1 MTAQDAYDLSQQGAR
16 LFDEGHYQAALGC
29 FEQAADLARQS
40 GDHSTELYALGNVAA
55 CWGNLGDWN
64 KQAEAATRLLARA
77 RQIDYQD
84 HQLRAILLLA
94 DALAEIDLEGRW
106 HEIRLL
112 LLEGLQTA
120 RQLGSDLR
128 IVYHLVRLGGYAR
141 RMDEQEAAYSWLQDA
156 LNALLPSTENAAFWR
171 SEIYINLSRWAKSHG
186 DRAEALRYA
195 EMAVG
200 AAREDGSP
208 YFVTNAQL
216 NQARIQRWRGER
228 GEALAL
234 AEEALATS
242 RRINNEQCVVSSL
255 VLQVTLLV
263 ELGLSERA
271 QAAYAQLWGL
281 ETRNSDRYAEIGK
294 VAYKPLRDLVGAE
307 TAYRR
312 YLEGR
317 PTHPS
322 GWCKLALVLYDQGR
336 LTDALHAWRE
346 SLKRR
351 NENAEALAGLALG
364 LWTQGER
371 DEAIIIWS
379 QALGLRPRCAD
390 PDFLA
395 DEWNWSDQ
403 AVAGAR
409 PLVAAREPLAKN
421 DR

>member
-1 MTAQDAYDLSQQGAR
+1 MNHEESFYLIEQGSR
-16 LFDEGHYQAALGC
+16 LFNQGHYQAALGDY
-29 FEQAADLARQS
+29 EQAASLSSQS
-40 GDHSTELYALGNVAA
+40 GQITTQLYALDGIAR
-55 CWGNLGDWN
+55 CWGNLGEWN
-64 KQAEAATRLLARA
+64 KEAEAATRLLARA
-77 RQIDYQD
+77 RQVDNIEYQIEAA
-84 HQLRAILLLA
+84 LRLA
-94 DALAEIDLEGRW
+94 FALAEIDLEGRW
-106 HEIRLL
+106 QEIRPLL
-112 LLEGLQTA
+112 LDGLQIA
-120 RQLGSDLR
+120 RQLRNDHL
-128 IVYHLVRLGGYAR
+128 IAYHLMRLGDYAR
-141 RMDEQEAAYSWLQDA
+141 RMDESEVAYGWLQDA
-156 LNALLPSTENAAFWR
+156 LNALSPTTADAIFLR
-171 SEIYINLSRWAKSHG
+171 YGIYISLSLWAKSRG
-186 DRAEALRYA
+186 DRAEGLRFA

-200 AAREDGSP
+200 AAREGGNPHFIVS
-208 YFVTNAQL
+208 AQL
-216 NQARIQRWRGER
+216 KQAHIQRWRGER

-271 QAAYAQLWGL
+271 QAAFAQLCAL
-281 ETRNSDRYAEIGK
+281 ETQNPDRYAEIGS
-294 VAYKPLRDLVGAE
+294 VAYKPLRDLAGAE
-307 TAYRR
+307 NAYGR

-336 LTDALHAWRE
+336 LADALHAWRE

-371 DEAIIIWS
+371 DEAVTIWS

-403 AVAGAR
+403 AVAAIHPLIAAAGATR
-409 PLVAAREPLAKN
+409 
-421 DR
+421 